1 MFKICHDEI
10 KLLNYLKEKIYSEL
24 PDSLWNRYLFLY
36 DKLLKIMD
44 YTFVEPNLRTDNICF
59 YIDEESCIRSIL
71 CKEVYVDK
79 INFYIFGNEYSKIIK
94 FLYSEI
100 FIVNK
105 SINIYVIDETLK
117 EELLKEFNG
126 DLISGQIKFYKI
138 GDTKIYPD
146 YNCCKVKRDHFT
158 LQGDLSYLKY
168 ALQFIEFYG
177 CIYNEK
183 FVATCGIA
191 PITNKSAEII
201 SVNTYDKQLRRK
213 GMARAACSFAMKE
226 TSELFKTFI
235 WTADEDNYASRALA
249 ASLGFKEYMKKY
261 CIRVR

>member
-10 KLLNYLKEKIYSEL
+10 KLLNYLKEKIYCKL

-44 YTFVEPNLRTDNICF
+44 YTFVEPNHRVDNICF
-59 YIDEESCIRSIL
+59 YIDEGTAIRSIL
-71 CKEVYVDK
+71 CKEVYGDK
-79 INFYIFGNEYSKIIK
+79 INFYIYGEEHSEIIK

-105 SINIYVIDETLK
+105 TINIYVTDENLK
-117 EELLKEFNG
+117 DNLLKEFNG

-138 GDTKIYPD
+138 GDTEVSSD
-146 YNCCKVKRDHFT
+146 YSCCKIKKEHFT

-177 CIYNEK
+177 SMYNGI
-183 FVATCGIA
+183 FVSTCGIA
-191 PITNKSAEII
+191 PINNGSAEII
-201 SVNTYDKQLRRK
+201 SVNTYDKKLRRK
-213 GMARAACSFAMKE
+213 GMARAVCSFAMSE
-226 TSELFKTFI
+226 TSDLFKTFI
-235 WTADEDNYASRALA
+235 WTADEENYASRALA
-249 ASLGFKEYMKKY
+249 ISLGFEEYMKKY